1 MITASA
7 KSKGRRLQQYVRDSI
22 LTLFQE
28 ELTPADVSSNPMGC
42 AGCDVVLSTR
52 ARELFP
58 YAVECKNCESWTIPA
73 WWVQTTANANKEGL
87 KPALVISKNRQEPLV
102 ILRYTDYLE
111 LIYKCK

>member
-7 KSKGRRLQQYVRDSI
+7 KAKGRRLQQYVRDSI

-28 ELTPADVSSNPMGC
+28 ELTPSDVSSNPMGC

-58 YAVECKNCESWTIPA
+58 FAVECKNCEAWTIPA
-73 WWVQTTANANKEGL
+73 WWAQTTANANKEGL

-102 ILRYTDYLE
+102 IVRYEDF
-111 LIYKCK
+111 IKMVRK

>member
-73 WWVQTTANANKEGL
+73 
-87 KPALVISKNRQEPLV
+87 SKNRQEALV